1 VARDEVPVKHIDPA
15 PWERISAKRT
25 AQLLATGL
33 LRDCTGVLEERI
45 VVIEGKRVSEM
56 RVVKR

>member
-1 VARDEVPVKHIDPA
+1 MKHIDPA
-15 PWERISAKRT
+15 PWVRISVKRT
-25 AQLLATGL
+25 AMLLATGL